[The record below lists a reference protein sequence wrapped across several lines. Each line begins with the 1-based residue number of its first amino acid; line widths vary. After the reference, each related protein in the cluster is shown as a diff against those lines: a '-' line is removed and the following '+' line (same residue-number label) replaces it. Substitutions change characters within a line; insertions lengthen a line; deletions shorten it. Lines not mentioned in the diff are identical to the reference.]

1 MIIKHYEISKLHTEK
16 FMFFL
21 FYGKNQGLKEEVVND
36 NFIGKFK
43 GQLIRYDES
52 EFVNNFDNIL
62 EELLNMSL
70 FGEKKNLII
79 SRVTDKVLR
88 YIEIILNKEIR
99 DTKVILKSGI
109 LDKKSKLR
117 SLFEKDRNLVIVPF
131 YEDTH
136 KDLYIIVSKFL
147 NKNNIKLSSELINIL
162 IDRSSGDRKNLIS
175 ELDKILN
182 YSKSN
187 KKINYENIKKL
198 TNLSENYAVSEL
210 AEQYLMKNTKKVAK
224 ILNENNYSNED
235 CIQIIRT
242 ILIKSK
248 RLLGIIEMN
257 NLENN
262 IENVLSKTRPPI
274 FWKEKEGVKIQ
285 VKNWKALD
293 LKNKIYEINEIE
305 TLIKT
310 NSKNALNLVSDFI
323 VNY

>member
-1 MIIKHYEISKLHTEK
+1 
-16 FMFFL
+16 MFFL
-21 FYGKNQGLKEEVVND
+21 FYGKNEGLKEEVIND
-36 NFIGKFK
+36 NFIEKFE

-88 YIEIILNKEIR
+88 YIEIILNKEIK
-99 DTKVILKSGI
+99 DTKIILKSGI

-117 SLFEKDRNLVIVPF
+117 SLFEKDRNLVSVPF

-136 KDLYIIVSKFL
+136 KNLYIIVSKFL
-147 NKNNIKLSSELINIL
+147 NENNIKLSRELINIL

-187 KKINYENIKKL
+187 KKISFENIEKL

-210 AEQYLMKNTKKVAK
+210 AEQYLMKNKKKVAK

-262 IENVLSKTRPPI
+262 IENVLSKTKPPI

-285 VKNWKALD
+285 VKNWKAVD

-310 NSKNALNLVSDFI
+310 NSKNTLNLVSDFI

>member
-21 FYGKNQGLKEEVVND
+21 FYGKNEGLKEEVIND
-36 NFIGKFK
+36 NFIEKFE

-88 YIEIILNKEIR
+88 YIEIILNKEIK
-99 DTKVILKSGI
+99 DTKIILKSGI

-117 SLFEKDRNLVIVPF
+117 SLFEKDRNLVSVPF

-136 KDLYIIVSKFL
+136 KSLYIIVSKFL
-147 NKNNIKLSSELINIL
+147 NENNIKLSRELINIL

-187 KKINYENIKKL
+187 KKISFENIEKL

-210 AEQYLMKNTKKVAK
+210 AEQYLMKNKKKVAK

-262 IENVLSKTRPPI
+262 IENVLSKTKPPI

-285 VKNWKALD
+285 VKNWKAVD

-310 NSKNALNLVSDFI
+310 NSKNTLNLVSDFI

>member
-262 IENVLSKTRPPI
+262 IENVLSKTKPPI

-285 VKNWKALD
+285 VKNWKAVD

>member
-162 IDRSSGDRKNLIS
+162 IDRSSGNRKNLIS

>member
-21 FYGKNQGLKEEVVND
+21 FYGKNEGLKEEVIND
-36 NFIGKFK
+36 NFIEKFE

-88 YIEIILNKEIR
+88 YIEIILNKEIK
-99 DTKVILKSGI
+99 DTKIILKIGI

-117 SLFEKDRNLVIVPF
+117 SLFEKDRNLVSVPF

-136 KDLYIIVSKFL
+136 KNLYIIVSKFL
-147 NKNNIKLSSELINIL
+147 NENNIKLSRELINIL

-187 KKINYENIKKL
+187 KKISFENIEKL

-210 AEQYLMKNTKKVAK
+210 AEQYLMKNKKKVAK
-224 ILNENNYSNED
+224 ILNENNYSDED

-262 IENVLSKTRPPI
+262 IENVLSKTKPPI

-285 VKNWKALD
+285 VKNWKAVD

-310 NSKNALNLVSDFI
+310 NSKNTLNLVSDFI

>member
-1 MIIKHYEISKLHTEK
+1 MIIKNYEISKLHIEK
-16 FMFFL
+16 FVFFL
-21 FYGKNQGLKEEVVND
+21 FYGKNEGLKEEVLND
-36 NFIGKFK
+36 NFIENFK

-79 SRVTDKVLR
+79 SRATDKVLK
-88 YIEIILNKEIR
+88 YIEVISNKEIK
-99 DTKVILKSGI
+99 DTKIVLKSSL

-117 SLFEKDRNLVIVPF
+117 IFFEKDKNSVTIPF

-147 NKNNIKLSSELINIL
+147 NVNNIKLSRESINIL
-162 IDRSSGDRKNLIS
+162 IDRSNGDRKNLKS
-175 ELDKILN
+175 ELGKILN
-182 YSKSN
+182 YSQSN
-187 KKINYENIKKL
+187 KKINYENIEKL
-198 TNLSENYAVSEL
+198 TNLSENYTVSEL
-210 AEQYLMKNTKKVAK
+210 AEQYLIKNTKKVAK

-262 IENVLSKTRPPI
+262 IENVLSKTKPPI
-274 FWKEKEGVKIQ
+274 FWKEKEGIKKQ
-285 VKNWKALD
+285 VKNWKAAD
-293 LKNKIYEINEIE
+293 LKNKIYQINEIE

-310 NSKNALNLVSDFI
+310 NSRNTLNLVSDFI

>member
-21 FYGKNQGLKEEVVND
+21 FYGKNEGLKEEVIND
-36 NFIGKFK
+36 NFIEKFE

-262 IENVLSKTRPPI
+262 IENVLSKTKPPI

-285 VKNWKALD
+285 VKNWKAVD